1 MDIHLLPGMTTA
13 ATATT
18 PASSTPAVRE
28 PGDQPELTFQTIL
41 GHVTPKTDKVEDTA
55 KQFEALIMGQVLKA
69 AREASDGG
77 WLGTG
82 EDQTGQLALEMAE
95 QGFAQ
100 ALAARGTLGI
110 AKLVTSKLRRD
121 GTKAA
126 SSGHSAPLSPL
137 QPSKGSAH

>member
-1 MDIHLLPGMTTA
+1 MDIHLLPGI
-13 ATATT
+13 ATPQPAPT
-18 PASSTPAVRE
+18 PKAPADADE
-28 PGDQPELTFQTIL
+28 QPELTFQTVL
-41 GHVTPKTDKVEDTA
+41 GRVVPKTDKVEDTA

-121 GTKAA
+121 EAKAA
-126 SSGHSAPLSPL
+126 SSGRGSLRPLVPT
-137 QPSKGSAH
+137 SKGSVR

>member
-1 MDIHLLPGMTTA
+1 MDIHLLPGMA
-13 ATATT
+13 VPPAATT
-18 PASSTPAVRE
+18 PKAPSP
-28 PGDQPELTFQTIL
+28 DNQPELTFQTVL
-41 GHVTPKTDKVEDTA
+41 GHVIPKTDKVEETS

-82 EDQTGQLALEMAE
+82 EDQTGELALEMAE

-110 AKLVTSKLRRD
+110 AKLVTSKLKRD
-121 GTKAA
+121 ETKAA
-126 SSGHSAPLSPL
+126 SSGRSSL
-137 QPSKGSAH
+137 QPLVPTSNGSAH